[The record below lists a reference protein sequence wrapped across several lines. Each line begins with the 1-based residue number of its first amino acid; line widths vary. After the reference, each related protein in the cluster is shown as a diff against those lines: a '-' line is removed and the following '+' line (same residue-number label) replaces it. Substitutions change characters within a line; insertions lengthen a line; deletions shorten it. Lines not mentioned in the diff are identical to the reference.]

1 MLLHICNILHGLL
14 QMPSLCLC
22 LEQLNICQDV
32 AIVVREF
39 DTEPLIL
46 KNRSRRVNPKE
57 WDFCVLAS
65 DCSSCFSWHQWVNN
79 SWAAAAASVWKAA
92 AAAVGLSSSSSLE
105 SSSWPAAGH
114 GERKGGFQR
123 KEAAQPRRKSL
134 ALTTFQTAFRRE
146 DTKPANAK
154 GHSIQWLYKTQA
166 GFSLV
171 VAILASWKISSLVN
185 DHHLKDLFSL
195 QKKNLSISRKR

>member
-1 MLLHICNILHGLL
+1 
-14 QMPSLCLC
+14 MPSLCLC
-22 LEQLNICQDV
+22 LEQLNICQDL

-79 SWAAAAASVWKAA
+79 SWASAAA
-92 AAAVGLSSSSSLE
+92 GLSSISLESSS
-105 SSSWPAAGH
+105 SSSWPAA

-123 KEAAQPRRKSL
+123 KEAAQPQRKSL
-134 ALTTFQTAFRRE
+134 ALTTFQTAFR
-146 DTKPANAK
+146 
-154 GHSIQWLYKTQA
+154 TQSLQTPKDIRSSDYIKHKL
-166 GFSLV
+166 GFRFLWFWQFWHLERSQ
-171 VAILASWKISSLVN
+171 AWSMITPWKICLTSEEKSFQEKVKRRPAGGGPGRGRVAQLQQVF
-185 DHHLKDLFSL
+185 LFL
-195 QKKNLSISRKR
+195 

>member
-79 SWAAAAASVWKAA
+79 SWAAAA
-92 AAAVGLSSSSSLE
+92 GLSSISLE
-105 SSSWPAAGH
+105 SSSSSWPAA

-123 KEAAQPRRKSL
+123 KEAAQPQRKSL
-134 ALTTFQTAFRRE
+134 ALTTFQTSFRRE

-166 GFSLV
+166 GFQVSLV
-171 VAILASWKISSLVN
+171 LAILASWKISSLVN
-185 DHHLKDLFSL
+185 DHPLKDLFSL
-195 QKKNLSISRKR
+195 QKKNLSIFRKR